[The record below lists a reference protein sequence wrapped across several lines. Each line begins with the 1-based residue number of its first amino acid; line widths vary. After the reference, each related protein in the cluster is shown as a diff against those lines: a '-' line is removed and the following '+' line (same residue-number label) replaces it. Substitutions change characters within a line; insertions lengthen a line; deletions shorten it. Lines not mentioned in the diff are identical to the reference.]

1 MLTMLKFAI
10 VNCYISCLENK
21 EDVCRFSSKPI
32 FHIVSKVG
40 KYDISKADMLLL
52 NKRSYFKHVPF
63 AISITEFDVTF
74 DKGEQ
79 LQPAKL

>member
-1 MLTMLKFAI
+1 MLSVLEFAI
-10 VNCYISCLENK
+10 VDRYISCLENK

-32 FHIVSKVG
+32 FHIVGKVG

-52 NKRSYFKHVPF
+52 NERSYFERVPF
-63 AISITEFDVTF
+63 AISIAEFNVTF

-79 LQPAKL
+79 LQPAEL